1 MWNMFKVSN
10 IISIVDLEQ
19 KKNATWE
26 GIVTKFRLKQKLIY
40 ITSICYENI
49 PQTSVGYRLQD
60 EHEFDIMVQQIKW
73 TLCNSM
79 TQESFPVN
87 NYLFKVSNRNRKKCE
102 ICSICE
108 LLQTLN
114 MLHTFSRFS
123 IVDIEKVNVGFFC
136 FSLLVQQ
143 GHCEYLTL
151 HITV

>member
-79 TQESFPVN
+79 IQESFPVN

-123 IVDIEKVNVGFFC
+123 IVDIEKVNVSWF
-136 FSLLVQQ
+136 LLF
-143 GHCEYLTL
+143 
-151 HITV
+151 

>member
-102 ICSICE
+102 MCSICE

-114 MLHTFSRFS
+114 MLHTFPRFS
-123 IVDIEKVNVGFFC
+123 IVDIEKVNVSWF
-136 FSLLVQQ
+136 LLF
-143 GHCEYLTL
+143 
-151 HITV
+151 

>member
-19 KKNATWE
+19 KKNATSE

-123 IVDIEKVNVGFFC
+123 IVDIEKVNVSWF
-136 FSLLVQQ
+136 LLF
-143 GHCEYLTL
+143 
-151 HITV
+151 

>member
-123 IVDIEKVNVGFFC
+123 IVDIEKVNVSWF
-136 FSLLVQQ
+136 LLF
-143 GHCEYLTL
+143 
-151 HITV
+151 

>member
-49 PQTSVGYRLQD
+49 PQTSLGYRLQD

-123 IVDIEKVNVGFFC
+123 IVDIEKVNVSWF
-136 FSLLVQQ
+136 LLF
-143 GHCEYLTL
+143 
-151 HITV
+151 

>member
-26 GIVTKFRLKQKLIY
+26 GIITKFRLKQKLIY

-123 IVDIEKVNVGFFC
+123 IVDIEKVNVSWF
-136 FSLLVQQ
+136 LLF
-143 GHCEYLTL
+143 
-151 HITV
+151 